1 MRLGEDGMDFSRYIP
16 TNPALQV
23 IIDSDDKECNGIRTD
38 SVQSSWTSSKGRK
51 DVDTAKRRRTES
63 NNSHVSRPRYGMRI
77 TSTTYFEKVKNIGAR
92 WRRTDLDSCGSGDM
106 LWLDVIDVLK
116 AGLDKL
122 PYKYHR
128 RVNFLPF
135 L

>member
-1 MRLGEDGMDFSRYIP
+1 MSIQRSDEVSIACEGEVGWI
-16 TNPALQV
+16 V
-23 IIDSDDKECNGIRTD
+23 
-38 SVQSSWTSSKGRK
+38 VKG
-51 DVDTAKRRRTES
+51 TES